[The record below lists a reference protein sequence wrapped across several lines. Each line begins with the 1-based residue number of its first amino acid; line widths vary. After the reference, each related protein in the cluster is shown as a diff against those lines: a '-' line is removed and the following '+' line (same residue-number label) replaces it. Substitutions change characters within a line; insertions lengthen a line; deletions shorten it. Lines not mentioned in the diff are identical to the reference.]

1 MRDFVS
7 RWINVVLLSASLL
20 AVGGALLPASPW
32 SGLLFVSV
40 AASVSLWM
48 TSRAA
53 TRSTAQV
60 IWEVEA
66 EPLRSVMAPGQATV
80 PRGEPR

>member
-20 AVGGALLPASPW
+20 AVAGTFLPAFPW
-32 SGLLFVSV
+32 TGLLFVSV

-48 TSRAA
+48 MSRAA

-66 EPLRSVMAPGQATV
+66 EPLRSAIAQGQATV
-80 PRGEPR
+80 PKGERR